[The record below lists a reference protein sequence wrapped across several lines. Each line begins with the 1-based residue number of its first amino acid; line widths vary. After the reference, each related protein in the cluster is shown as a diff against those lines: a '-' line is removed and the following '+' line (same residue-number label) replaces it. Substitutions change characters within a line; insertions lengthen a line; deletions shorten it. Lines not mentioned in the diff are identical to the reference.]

1 MMQEQLMLPPSFC
14 IIVLTS
20 YSDML
25 GIMILSEGNVPAS
38 DHTHE
43 VPAGDQ
49 ALVRQGQLA
58 G

>member
-1 MMQEQLMLPPSFC
+1 MKESNVSTFL
-14 IIVLTS
+14 IIMFLTS
-20 YSDML
+20 YSDMF
-25 GIMILSEGNVPAS
+25 GIIILSEGNVPAS

-49 ALVRQGQLA
+49 AHIGQGQLA